1 MGQIKEAIKRECR
14 KQGMSQVELAAMLN
28 MKAGNLNNQI
38 GRDETVQFSLLKNI
52 CEALTISVGSLL
64 GEPSSDLQHSTG
76 KEEFDMIYEQLK
88 TILTEAD
95 DEVVEQILGKIGRE
109 FMNLKQKKDDSL
121 NNERLG

>member
-14 KQGMSQVELAAMLN
+14 KQGMSQVELAEMLN

-38 GRDETVQFSLLKNI
+38 GRDDTVQFSLLKNI

-109 FMNLKQKKDDSL
+109 FMNLKQKKDNSL

>member
-1 MGQIKEAIKRECR
+1 
-14 KQGMSQVELAAMLN
+14 MSQVELAAMLN